1 MTLTSFQYFCY
12 FPIVFILYWTL
23 FNKNKTLQNS
33 LLLAANLIFYALWDW
48 RFVILLAI
56 TIVSTFF
63 MGRYIASK
71 ERKRL
76 LLIVVLIINLGLLF
90 WFKYYDFFLNSFI
103 DFAKLFG
110 IQLHVSTL
118 KIILPVGISFYTF
131 SALSYCIDIYK
142 GKIQATEDF
151 LAYSAYASFFPSI
164 LSGPIGRADKQLPQ
178 FFEKRYFS
186 YEVASTAGRAIL
198 WGAFIKLCIA
208 DKLGV
213 FVDTVYGNL
222 SNHNGTTLLLT
233 QFLYTIQIYA
243 DFAGYSFIA
252 IGCGKLLGIDLH
264 ENFRRPYLSKT
275 VTEFWRR
282 WHISLTSWFRDYIYF
297 PLGGSRVSVPR
308 WMLNILVVFG
318 LSGLWHGAAYTFI
331 IWGLLHGI
339 IMIIERLLYGNKLKS
354 IKDSFSVS
362 NVLRIILTFCIVSF
376 LWIFFRLD
384 NIHDAFY
391 VIKKIFTDQ
400 GPLFFNSH
408 ILLVAFASIALLV
421 IKELS
426 EEFHW
431 KLKLLENDKVIIRY
445 ATYVFLICFILLFG
459 ELDGSSFIY
468 FQF

>member
-1 MTLTSFQYFCY
+1 MCF
-12 FPIVFILYWTL
+12 FPVVFILYWTL
-23 FNKNKTLQNS
+23 FRKNKTLQNAM
-33 LLLAANLIFYALWDW
+33 LLAANLVFYAFWDW
-48 RFVILLAI
+48 HFVILLAI
-56 TIVSTFF
+56 TVCSTFF
-63 MGRYIASK
+63 LGKLLAAAEK
-71 ERKRL
+71 KRPLFL
-76 LLIVVLIINLGLLF
+76 LALFINLGLLF
-90 WFKYYDFFLNSFI
+90 VFKYYNFFVESFI
-103 DFAKLFG
+103 DLVSKFG
-110 IQLHVSTL
+110 VHLSISTL
-118 KIILPVGISFYTF
+118 RIVLPVGISFYTF
-131 SALSYCIDIYK
+131 SALSYCIDIYQ
-142 GKIQATEDF
+142 GKIKPTEDF
-151 LAYSAYASFFPSI
+151 LAYSAFASFFPSI
-164 LSGPIGRADKQLPQ
+164 LSGPIGRADRQLPQ
-178 FFEKRYFS
+178 FFEKRIFT
-186 YEVASTAGRAIL
+186 YEAAAAAGRAII

-252 IGCGKLLGIDLH
+252 IGCGKLLGINLQD
-264 ENFRRPYLSKT
+264 NFRRPYLSKT

-308 WMLNILVVFG
+308 WILNILIVFSV
-318 LSGLWHGAAYTFI
+318 SGLWHGAAYTFI
-331 IWGLLHGI
+331 IWGVLHGI
-339 IMIIERLLYGNKLKS
+339 IMIVERLLYGNKLKS
-354 IKDSFSVS
+354 IKDTISVS
-362 NVLRIILTFCIVSF
+362 NVLRIVITFCIVSF

-384 NIHDAFY
+384 SVQDAFY
-391 VIKKIFTDQ
+391 VIKKIFTEP

-408 ILLVAFASIALLV
+408 ILLIALVAICILV
-421 IKELS
+421 IKEVS

-431 KLKLLENDKVIIRY
+431 RLKLLENNKVVIRY

>member
-1 MTLTSFQYFCY
+1 MALTSFTYLRF
-12 FPIVFILYWTL
+12 FPVAFILYWTL
-23 FNKNKTLQNS
+23 FNKNKTLQNA
-33 LLLAANLIFYALWDW
+33 LLLVSNLVFYAFWDW
-48 RFVILLAI
+48 RFIILLAI
-56 TIVSTFF
+56 TVCSTFF
-63 MGRYIASK
+63 LGKQIAIAEK
-71 ERKRL
+71 KKPMFL
-76 LLIVVLIINLGLLF
+76 LALFINLGLLF
-90 WFKYYDFFLNSFI
+90 FFKYYNFFVESFVDLFSRFGAHLNI
-103 DFAKLFG
+103 
-110 IQLHVSTL
+110 STL
-118 KIILPVGISFYTF
+118 RIILPVGISFYTF

-142 GKIQATEDF
+142 GRIKPTEDF
-151 LAYSAYASFFPSI
+151 LAYSTYVSFFPSI

-178 FFEKRYFS
+178 FIEKRLFS
-186 YEVASTAGRAIL
+186 YKSVSAAGRAII

-222 SNHNGTTLLLT
+222 THHNGTTLLLT
-233 QFLYTIQIYA
+233 QFLYAIQIYA

-252 IGCGKLLGIDLH
+252 IGCGKMLGINLQ
-264 ENFRRPYLSKT
+264 ENFHRPYLSKT

-308 WMLNILVVFG
+308 WMLNILIVFG
-318 LSGLWHGAAYTFI
+318 VSGLWHGAAYTFI
-331 IWGLLHGI
+331 LWGVLHGI

-354 IKDSFSVS
+354 IKNSISVS
-362 NVLRIILTFCIVSF
+362 NILRIIITFCIVSF

-384 NIHDAFY
+384 SVQDSFY
-391 VIKKIFTDQ
+391 IINKIFTEP

-408 ILLVAFASIALLV
+408 ILLVAFAAICILI
-421 IKELS
+421 IKEIS

-431 KLKLLENDKVIIRY
+431 GIKLLESNKVVIRY

>member
-1 MTLTSFQYFCY
+1 MTLTSYKYLCS
-12 FPIVFILYWTL
+12 FPLVFILYWIL
-23 FNKNKTLQNS
+23 FSKNNNYQNA
-33 LLLAANLIFYALWDW
+33 LLLVANLVFYALWDW
-48 RFVILLAI
+48 HFVILLTI
-56 TIVSTFF
+56 TVCSTFF
-63 MGRYIASK
+63 LGKRIAAAEK
-71 ERKRL
+71 KRPLFL
-76 LLIVVLIINLGLLF
+76 LGLFINLGLLF
-90 WFKYYDFFLNSFI
+90 VFKYYNFFVESFI
-103 DFAKLFG
+103 DLFSRFG
-110 IQLHVSTL
+110 IHLSISTL
-118 KIILPVGISFYTF
+118 RIFLPVGISFYTF
-131 SALSYCIDIYK
+131 SALSYCIDIYQ
-142 GKIQATEDF
+142 GKIEPTEDF

-178 FFEKRYFS
+178 FFEKRVFS
-186 YEVASTAGRAIL
+186 YETAAAAGRAII

-222 SNHNGTTLLLT
+222 YNHNGTTLLLT

-252 IGCGKLLGIDLH
+252 IGCGKLLGINLQ

-308 WMLNILVVFG
+308 WMLNILIVFG
-318 LSGLWHGAAYTFI
+318 VSGLWHGAAYTFI

-339 IMIIERLLYGNKLKS
+339 IMIIERLLYGNKLKG
-354 IKDSFSVS
+354 IKDSISVS

-384 NIHDAFY
+384 NVQDAFY
-391 VIKKIFTDQ
+391 VIKKIFTEP
-400 GPLFFNSH
+400 GPLFFNFH
-408 ILLVAFASIALLV
+408 ILLVAFTGIGFLV
-421 IKELS
+421 IKEIS

-431 KLKLLENDKVIIRY
+431 SIKLLENKHVVIRY

-459 ELDGSSFIY
+459 ELDGSTFIY

>member
-1 MTLTSFQYFCY
+1 MTLTSFKYLCF
-12 FPIVFILYWTL
+12 FPVVFILYWTL
-23 FNKNKTLQNS
+23 FSKNKTLQNA
-33 LLLAANLIFYALWDW
+33 LLLAANLVFYAFWDW

-56 TIVSTFF
+56 TVCSTFF
-63 MGRYIASK
+63 LGKQIAVAEK
-71 ERKRL
+71 KRPLFL
-76 LLIVVLIINLGLLF
+76 LALFINLGLLF
-90 WFKYYDFFLNSFI
+90 LFKYFNFFVESFV
-103 DFAKLFG
+103 DLLSRFG
-110 IQLHVSTL
+110 VQLSISTL
-118 KIILPVGISFYTF
+118 RIVLPVGISFYTF

-142 GKIQATEDF
+142 GKIQPTEGF

-178 FFEKRYFS
+178 FFQKRFFT
-186 YEVASTAGRAIL
+186 YEAAAAAGRAII

-252 IGCGKLLGIDLH
+252 IGCGKLLGIDLQ
-264 ENFRRPYLSKT
+264 ENFLRPYLSKT

-308 WMLNILVVFG
+308 WMLNILIVFG
-318 LSGLWHGAAYTFI
+318 VSGLWHGAAYTFI

-354 IKDSFSVS
+354 IKDSFSVP
-362 NVLRIILTFCIVSF
+362 NILRIVLTFCIVSF

-384 NIHDAFY
+384 NIQDAFY
-391 VIKKIFTDQ
+391 VIKKIFSDP

-421 IKELS
+421 IKELT

-431 KLKLLENDKVIIRY
+431 RLMLLENNKVVIRY
-445 ATYVFLICFILLFG
+445 ATCVFLICFILLFG